1 MILNAQPLSKLD
13 RAGVKTSLIIQSSRM
28 AIRLNP
34 NDILNIFSL
43 NLNQRTCFQ

>member
-13 RAGVKTSLIIQSSRM
+13 SASLIIQSSRM